1 MISLMKKKGDII
13 LLTVVLT
20 LLTLSA
26 TSTASAAREHEG
38 EKLYNLLALISRGEG
53 DLSLFNRLNSGSREL
68 DWDKAETREFTGNLR
83 ILKPKDK
90 KEPRLIMV
98 RELTGELFILSVPED
113 PEMLK
118 QDADSAYA
126 GLAEK
131 VEDKLEFKIKTMKGT
146 VDGTEYK
153 FARLLEEPK
162 QVPMDKIFKISIIL
176 MLFFV
181 MVGMGLTLTVNDFA
195 LVFSKPKGIILGEI
209 LQFGLM
215 PLIAFGL
222 GHLLGYYE
230 DYPFIF
236 VGMILIM
243 TIPGGVTSNLMTYF
257 AKGDLALSISMTSF
271 STILSLFFTPFL
283 LSVYCSNVPKVSVP
297 VMVVV
302 QTIIILVI
310 IPVFTGMAIRAKW
323 EKFAEKATPFFSILG
338 VIALLFII
346 IFGVLS
352 NLHVFVDVERY
363 GVKFYSMVFGL
374 TILGMFFGA
383 LLPKL
388 ILVNNYQTRAI
399 SLESGLRNASLAMAI
414 AILLKDRMGDFFS
427 SMFVVSGIFGL
438 VMYLAGF
445 LSIFLYKY
453 LLPVKEVP
461 EEEKIP
467 LDAEGEQY

>member
-1 MISLMKKKGDII
+1 MISLTKKRGDTI
-13 LLTVVLT
+13 LLTVLLTFFTILVLT
-20 LLTLSA
+20 PA
-26 TSTASAAREHEG
+26 MAANQDG
-38 EKLYNLLALISRGEG
+38 EKLYNRLALISRGEG
-53 DLSLFNRLNSGSREL
+53 DLSLFNRLNEKSRKLNWE
-68 DWDKAETREFTGNLR
+68 KAETREFTGNLR
-83 ILKPKDK
+83 ILKPKDTD
-90 KEPRLIMV
+90 EPRLIMI
-98 RELTGELFILSVPED
+98 RELKGEILILSVPDD
-113 PEMLK
+113 PAMLNEN
-118 QDADSAYA
+118 ADSPYA

-131 VEDKLEFKIKTMKGT
+131 VEDKLEFKIEMMTGT
-146 VDGTEYK
+146 VDGEVYE
-153 FARLLEEPK
+153 FARLLEEPT

-181 MVGMGLTLTVNDFA
+181 MVGMGLTLTVKDFA

-209 LQFGLM
+209 LQFVFM
-215 PLIAFGL
+215 PLIAFAI

-230 DYPFIF
+230 HYPFIF

-243 TIPGGVTSNLMTYF
+243 AIPGGVTSNLMTYF

-283 LSVYCSNVPKVSVP
+283 LSIYCSNVPKVSIP
-297 VMVVV
+297 VMIVV

-310 IPVFTGMAIRAKW
+310 VPVFTGMAVRAKW

-352 NLHVFVDVERY
+352 NLHVFADVERY

-388 ILVNNYQTRAI
+388 FRVNNYQSRAI

-414 AILLKDRMGDFFS
+414 AILLKDRMGDFYS

-438 VMYLAGF
+438 VMYIAGF
-445 LSIFLYKY
+445 FSIYLYKY
-453 LLPVKEVP
+453 LLPVEELP

-467 LDAEGEQY
+467 LDSEGEQY